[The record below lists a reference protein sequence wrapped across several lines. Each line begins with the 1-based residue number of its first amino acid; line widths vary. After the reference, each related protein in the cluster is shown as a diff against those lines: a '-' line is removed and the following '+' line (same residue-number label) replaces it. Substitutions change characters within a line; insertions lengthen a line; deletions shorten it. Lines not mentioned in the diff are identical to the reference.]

1 MLIGSVAFGLCS
13 AGGFCA
19 GSQIVVDHQV
29 SDLPDYPLLPNIYS
43 IPAH

>member
-1 MLIGSVAFGLCS
+1 MLIGSVAYGLCS

-29 SDLPDYPLLPNIYS
+29 GDLRNVSAPVLIFFSN
-43 IPAH
+43 